1 MVVILTRHRSTSS
14 RRDPFPHIQCMGPTW
29 ERRAQAHRGTTWSQ
43 ELNQGEIMKMSLK
56 YALHDCTNTYE
67 YINHRIQLLSCTCG
81 LTDPAPV
88 PHGVDLWCP
97 ILLGGLIACGFPLFR
112 PERGKCVSGNE
123 GISPDSKYPHFIG
136 KWWWTIVFRTLG
148 ASGLHSGYTL
158 AFSQTKPCGELLWV
172 QRPTPNTVNIE
183 RFLWPGQARALA
195 SATGLRGLRFGCRA
209 HST

>member
-1 MVVILTRHRSTSS
+1 
-14 RRDPFPHIQCMGPTW
+14 
-29 ERRAQAHRGTTWSQ
+29 
-43 ELNQGEIMKMSLK
+43 MKMSLK

-123 GISPDSKYPHFIG
+123 GITSNCKFI
-136 KWWWTIVFRTLG
+136 KENSDQASDLG
-148 ASGLHSGYTL
+148 VCY
-158 AFSQTKPCGELLWV
+158 FQTNPYF
-172 QRPTPNTVNIE
+172 P
-183 RFLWPGQARALA
+183 
-195 SATGLRGLRFGCRA
+195 FGHCN
-209 HST
+209 